1 MKQIAKG
8 IFILMSL
15 CLLATALPAKTYK
28 ISGKILDLEGKGVGG
43 AEVVLLDADGEE
55 IGKETT
61 KKRLGKG
68 GFGLKKLTP
77 ELIPLRLVVM
87 EKKQL
92 RK

>member
-1 MKQIAKG
+1 VKQIAKG
-8 IFILMSL
+8 IFILVSL

-55 IGKETT
+55 IGKE
-61 KKRLGKG
+61 RLRKELERVVLV
-68 GFGLKKLTP
+68 LKKLTQ